1 MKQYVLVYTLGLI
14 ALSAAG
20 SGRADDQYTG
30 LRSPYSDWSVFA
42 EADHTDNVTLASSA
56 VADTI
61 ETAGVRGGLYRD
73 TGRLIADIA
82 GTLRYEQ
89 FQNHTFDSDTR
100 GQFVGTVSYAIIPGR
115 FKWIVQDTYGQVVG
129 DVYAPP
135 TPQNRVNAN
144 YLMTG
149 PDANVSIGSGFD
161 LLAGAR
167 FAAADFANS
176 SYGNVVNDQSLSAH
190 VGLRERLSKSSSV
203 SLNGA
208 YTRIAYQ
215 GSQSPTFDRSEVAVA
230 YTSRSERGGGAIELG
245 ATQVKSDQ
253 SLVGSQTSP
262 LARLMFFRRLTPSW
276 NLNVSGSREFRDNGL
291 GLQSALDAS
300 QVLNGQVVPV
310 SAGGSDA
317 VDLLL
322 AQSLSR
328 TDSVRVS
335 FDFVRPR
342 TSIAVSSSFQKDRY
356 PYSATPLDRES
367 WTVGGG
373 INRRVRPL
381 LTAHLRASVT
391 NRAPEG
397 ALPGDRTTQEDA
409 GLDWQVGRL
418 MLVTLGYE
426 HANRA
431 TDVGGASY
439 QYNRIALHVSYGVPE
454 HHLKFQQAAPSESVS
469 MTR

>member
-20 SGRADDQYTG
+20 GVLADDQYTG

-42 EADHTDNVTLASSA
+42 EADHTDNVTLAPGG

-61 ETAGVRGGLYRD
+61 EMAGVRGGLYRD
-73 TGRLIADIA
+73 TGRLIADIN
-82 GTLRYEQ
+82 GTVGYEQ
-89 FQNHTFDSDTR
+89 FQNHTFDSSTR
-100 GQFVGTVSYAIIPGR
+100 GQFVGSLSYAVVPGR
-115 FKWIVQDTYGQVVG
+115 FNWVVQDTYGQVVG

-135 TPQNRVNAN
+135 TPLNRVNAN

-149 PDANVSIGSGFD
+149 PDVNFSIGSNFD

-176 SYGNVVNDQSLSAH
+176 SYVNAVNDQSLSAH
-190 VGLRERLSKSSSV
+190 VGLRERLSKSSSL

-215 GSQSPTFDRSEVAVA
+215 GSESPAFDRSEVTAA
-230 YTSRSERGGGAIELG
+230 YASRSERGGATVELG
-245 ATQVKSDQ
+245 ATQIKSDRGN
-253 SLVGSQTSP
+253 LGAQTSP
-262 LARLMFFRRLTPSW
+262 LARLMLFRRLTPSW

-291 GLQSALDAS
+291 GLQAALGGS
-300 QVLNGQVVPV
+300 QVLNGQVVPITV
-310 SAGGSDA
+310 GSGSA

-322 AQSLSR
+322 AGSLSR
-328 TDSVRVS
+328 TDSLRVAL
-335 FDFVRPR
+335 DFVRPR
-342 TSIAVSSSFQKDRY
+342 TSIALSGSVQKDHY
-356 PYSATPLDRES
+356 QYSATLLDRES

-373 INRRVRPL
+373 VNRRVRPL
-381 LTAHLRASVT
+381 LTAHLRANVT
-391 NRAPEG
+391 KRAPDG
-397 ALPGDRTTQEDA
+397 TLPGDRTTQEEA
-409 GLDWQVGRL
+409 GLDWRVGRL
-418 MLVTLGYE
+418 TQVTLGYE

-431 TDVGGASY
+431 TDFGGVSY

-454 HHLKFQQAAPSESVS
+454 HHLAFQQAAPSGP
-469 MTR
+469 MGTTY